1 MKNAA
6 GIFVFVLISSIAAAA
21 PLAVAQANRPNNQPQ
36 AQPQPHPALT
46 KTDLLLE
53 VRQFATD
60 LDDPNYDYSKVP
72 ARMRQVFTDMRGITD
87 GMDPDQVREL
97 RTQLFQE
104 IRPAL
109 ERNQAKIQKAMQMAF
124 LKELQEP
131 LGASDDEF
139 SAIEPL
145 LEKVVDA
152 QREADGG
159 MARFRRF
166 GRPPG
171 QNNSQNSQQQLSPVD
186 QATENLQTVLDD
198 PNSSGD
204 QIKARLDT
212 LRQAKSKAVQ
222 DLSVAR
228 DALRAVL
235 TVRQEAVLVDRGILD

>member
-1 MKNAA
+1 MKTP
-6 GIFVFVLISSIAAAA
+6 GKIFVFVIVSSIAIGASLAA
-21 PLAVAQANRPNNQPQ
+21 AQANRPDNQPQ
-36 AQPQPHPALT
+36 QQQQPALT
-46 KTDLLLE
+46 QNELRLE
-53 VRQFATD
+53 VRQLARD

-72 ARMRQVFTDMRGITD
+72 GRIRQAFTDMRNLSQD
-87 GMDPDQVREL
+87 MDQNQAGQL
-97 RTQLFQE
+97 RTDLFQE
-104 IRPAL
+104 IGPAL
-109 ERNQAKIQKAMQMAF
+109 QRNQARIQKAMQMAF

-139 SAIEPL
+139 AVIEPL

-166 GRPPG
+166 GQMPG
-171 QNNSQNSQQQLSPVD
+171 QRNNSQNSQQLMSPVD
-186 QATENLQTVLDD
+186 QATDNLQTVLDD
-198 PNSSGD
+198 PNSNSD

-228 DALRAVL
+228 DALRSVL
-235 TVRQEAVLVDRGILD
+235 TVRQEAVLVDRGVLD